1 MKRQKEN
8 WGVILSERGRFWI
21 LAPFE
26 AKKGGGM
33 ELFSIRFL
41 RKT

>member
-8 WGVILSERGRFWI
+8 WEVILNGRGRLWS

-33 ELFSIRFL
+33 ELFPIHFL

>member
-8 WGVILSERGRFWI
+8 WDVILSGRGRLWI

-33 ELFSIRFL
+33 ELFPIHFL